1 MTHAFPKEIFL
12 FAAKKRSE
20 MQRHI
25 LTANFTVD
33 NFVIYNRLDC
43 TDGDNE
49 IDSLEYSGG

>member
-12 FAAKKRSE
+12 FAAKKRFE